1 MKTIAATQNKHKIK
15 EIQAITEPFGFEI
28 ISRDDAGIPDFEIE
42 EDGKTFE
49 ENSLKKAMD
58 IFDICGSPTIAD
70 DSGLMVDILDGA
82 PGVYSARFSGEEGND
97 SKNNDKLLELMKD
110 VPIEKRSGRFVSVIT
125 MVFSKDDII
134 VARGECLGH
143 IMYEATGENGFGY
156 DPLFAPRG
164 YEVSFGNL
172 PTVLKNCISHRAR
185 ALKILKHKLEQRGSI
200 NE

>member
-1 MKTIAATQNKHKIK
+1 MKIIAATQNKHKIK
-15 EIQAITEPFGFEI
+15 EIQAITEPFGFQI
-28 ISRDDAGIPDFEIE
+28 VSREEAGIGDFEIE
-42 EDGKTFE
+42 ENGETFE
-49 ENSLKKAMD
+49 ENSLKKAMS
-58 IFDICGSPTIAD
+58 IFDICGIPTIAD
-70 DSGLMVDILDGA
+70 DSGLMVDILDGG
-82 PGVYSARFSGEEGND
+82 PGVYSARFAGEEGND

-110 VPIEKRSGRFVSVIT
+110 VPVEKRSGRFVSVIT